1 MLIKAFAVKGRVG
14 LGAKEDSG
22 MEDPG
27 VFTHRVTAISTAT
40 RIPMATVMILKA
52 GEVFTTVLLP
62 IICHLSV
69 MSFFLAKGVF
79 CCRGCSNVNIPGS
92 FRTIFT
98 SKCPSGYTFLSE
110 NINIR
115 DTFSL

>member
-69 MSFFLAKGVF
+69 MSFFPRQRRFLLQGMFKCEHTRFV
-79 CCRGCSNVNIPGS
+79 SYNI
-92 FRTIFT
+92 
-98 SKCPSGYTFLSE
+98 YL
-110 NINIR
+110 
-115 DTFSL
+115 